1 MTRRDKSWIGWK
13 AKTHIQAYGNGV
25 LCLCY
30 PIQKPF
36 HVREEKMF
44 TAHDTTVAP
53 PHLELR
59 SVSKTFVT
67 RNKIIT
73 AVDNFSL
80 TVAKGEAI
88 TIIGPSGCGKS
99 TTLRMIGGFL
109 SPDSGEILLNGVSL
123 VDKGAEERT
132 IPMVFQSYALF
143 PHMNVFENI
152 AYGLKARKKHI
163 DSIHHDVAMM
173 CQMLNLVGTED
184 RFPHQLSDGQ
194 QQRVALARALVL
206 KPELLLFD
214 EPLSNLDAR
223 LRLQTRREIK
233 KMQKLLGITTIYVTH
248 DQSEAL
254 SMPDRV
260 VVMNRGSVIQVG
272 PPREVYNNPL
282 TPFVADFISNANFYE
297 GEILEVANESV
308 VVSFNHLE
316 FRVHLNQCDG
326 PYQKGDGVYVAIL
339 PQSVTLGSYHQPD
352 TAFQV
357 AGEIVGLAFNGYSID
372 YEITFGE
379 TFIRVVAP
387 HNLTFVDEYVVNEKV
402 LMHFHPSSFHLFNS
416 KEN

>member
-1 MTRRDKSWIGWK
+1 MSD
-13 AKTHIQAYGNGV
+13 
-25 LCLCY
+25 
-30 PIQKPF
+30 QKDNP
-36 HVREEKMF
+36 V
-44 TAHDTTVAP
+44 V

-59 SVSKTFVT
+59 AVSKTFVGA
-67 RNKIIT
+67 RNTKIT
-73 AVDNFSL
+73 AVDTFSL
-80 TVAKGEAI
+80 TVQKGEAI

-109 SPDSGEILLNGVSL
+109 APDSGEILLHGVSL
-123 VDKGAEERT
+123 TGKGPEERT
-132 IPMVFQSYALF
+132 IPMVFQNYALF

-152 AYGLKARKKHI
+152 AYGLKSRKKPM

-173 CQMLNLVGTED
+173 CQMLNLVGTEE

-260 VVMNRGSVIQVG
+260 VVMNRGSIIQVG
-272 PPREVYNNPL
+272 SPREVYNNPR

-297 GEILEVANESV
+297 GEILEFSYESV
-308 VVSFNHLE
+308 IVSVNNLE
-316 FRVHLNQCDG
+316 FSVLPEQCDAV
-326 PYQKGDGVYVAIL
+326 YQKGDGVYVAIL
-339 PQSVTLGSYHQPD
+339 PQSVTLSSYYPPENSHQ
-352 TAFQV
+352 V
-357 AGEIVGLAFNGYSID
+357 VGEIEALSFNGYSIE
-372 YEITFGE
+372 YEITFQE

-387 HNLTFVDEYVVNEKV
+387 HNFTFVDEYLVKEKV
-402 LMHFHPSSFHLFNS
+402 LMHFHPSSFHLFTT
-416 KEN
+416 KES

>member
-1 MTRRDKSWIGWK
+1 MSKK
-13 AKTHIQAYGNGV
+13 
-25 LCLCY
+25 
-30 PIQKPF
+30 
-36 HVREEKMF
+36 EE
-44 TAHDTTVAP
+44 AVSI
-53 PHLELR
+53 PHLELK
-59 SVSKTFVT
+59 SVSKTFVGA
-67 RNKIIT
+67 RNSAVT

-80 TVAKGEAI
+80 TIQKGEAI

-99 TTLRMIGGFL
+99 TTLRMIGGFIT
-109 SPDSGEILLNGVSL
+109 PDSGEILLNGVCL
-123 VDKGAEERT
+123 AHKGPEERT
-132 IPMVFQSYALF
+132 IPMVFQNYALF

-152 AYGLKARKKHI
+152 AYGLRSRKKSL
-163 DSIHHDVAMM
+163 DSIVHDVAMM
-173 CQMLNLVGTED
+173 CQMLNLVGTEE

-223 LRLQTRREIK
+223 LRLQTRGEIK

-260 VVMNRGSVIQVG
+260 VVMNRGTIIQVG
-272 PPREVYNNPL
+272 SPREVYNNPQ

-297 GEILEVANESV
+297 GVIVASDTEAV
-308 VVSFNHLE
+308 TVSFVGLE
-316 FRVHLNQCDG
+316 YTLLPAQCDG

-339 PQSVTLGSYHQPD
+339 PQSVSISSYHLPE
-352 TAFQV
+352 TPYQV
-357 AGEIVGLAFNGYSID
+357 IGEILTLSFNGYSIE

-379 TFIRVVAP
+379 TVIRVVVP
-387 HNLTFVDEYVVNEKV
+387 HNLTFMDEYQVNEKV
-402 LMHFHPSSFHLFNS
+402 LLHLHPSSFHLFNA
-416 KEN
+416 KES

>member
-1 MTRRDKSWIGWK
+1 MSE
-13 AKTHIQAYGNGV
+13 
-25 LCLCY
+25 
-30 PIQKPF
+30 QK
-36 HVREEKMF
+36 E
-44 TAHDTTVAP
+44 TAP
-53 PHLELR
+53 PHLELIQ
-59 SVSKTFVT
+59 VCKTFVGA
-67 RNKIIT
+67 RNKVIT

-80 TVAKGEAI
+80 TIQKGEAI

-99 TTLRMIGGFL
+99 TTLRMIGGFI
-109 SPDSGEILLNGVSL
+109 SPDSGQILLHGVSL
-123 VDKGAEERT
+123 AHKGPEERT
-132 IPMVFQSYALF
+132 IPMVFQNYALF

-152 AYGLKARKKHI
+152 AYGLKSRKKPL

-173 CQMLNLVGTED
+173 CQMLNLVGTEE

-260 VVMNRGSVIQVG
+260 VVMNRGSIVQVG
-272 PPREVYNNPL
+272 TPREVYNNPR
-282 TPFVADFISNANFYE
+282 TPFVADFIGNANFYE
-297 GEILEVANESV
+297 GEVLDFSSCARVAFNDLVFSV
-308 VVSFNHLE
+308 LPE
-316 FRVHLNQCDG
+316 QCDRT
-326 PYQKGDGVYVAIL
+326 YQKFDRVYIAIL
-339 PQSVTLGSYHQPD
+339 PQSVTLERYHPPENEN
-352 TAFQV
+352 QV
-357 AGEIVGLAFNGYSID
+357 AGEIVGLAFNGYSIE

-379 TFIRVVAP
+379 TYIRVVVP
-387 HNLTFVDEYVVNEKV
+387 HNLTFVDEYAVQEKV
-402 LMHFHPSSFHLFNS
+402 VMQFHPSSFHLFTT
-416 KEN
+416 KEV

>member
-1 MTRRDKSWIGWK
+1 MSD
-13 AKTHIQAYGNGV
+13 
-25 LCLCY
+25 
-30 PIQKPF
+30 QK
-36 HVREEKMF
+36 EY
-44 TAHDTTVAP
+44 TNI
-53 PHLELR
+53 PHLELKG
-59 SVSKTFVT
+59 VSKAFVGA
-67 RNKIIT
+67 RNTVVT

-80 TVAKGEAI
+80 TIQKGEAI
-88 TIIGPSGCGKS
+88 TIIGPSGCGKT
-99 TTLRMIGGFL
+99 TTLRMIGGFI

-123 VDKGAEERT
+123 AHKGPEERT
-132 IPMVFQSYALF
+132 IPMVFQNYALF

-152 AYGLKARKKHI
+152 AYGLRSRKRPQ
-163 DSIHHDVAMM
+163 DSIYHDVAMM
-173 CQMLNLVGTED
+173 TQMLNLVGTEE

-260 VVMNRGSVIQVG
+260 VVMNRGTIIQVG
-272 PPREVYNNPL
+272 PPREVYNNPQ

-297 GEILEVANESV
+297 GEILSSNTESV
-308 VVSFNHLE
+308 TVAFTGLE
-316 FRVHLNQCDG
+316 YTLLPSQCDG

-339 PQSVTLGSYHQPD
+339 PQSVSISAYHLPE
-352 TAFQV
+352 TAYQRG
-357 AGEIVGLAFNGYSID
+357 GEILALSFNGYSIE
-372 YEITFGE
+372 YEISFGE
-379 TFIRVVAP
+379 TVIRVVVP
-387 HNLTFVDEYVVNEKV
+387 HNLTFMDEYQVNEKV
-402 LMHFHPSSFHLFNS
+402 LLHVHPSSFHLFNA
-416 KEN
+416 KEF

>member
-1 MTRRDKSWIGWK
+1 MIELTEQTK
-13 AKTHIQAYGNGV
+13 V
-25 LCLCY
+25 
-30 PIQKPF
+30 
-36 HVREEKMF
+36 
-44 TAHDTTVAP
+44 

-59 SVSKTFVT
+59 SVSKAFSCKG
-67 RNKIIT
+67 NKVIT
-73 AVDNFSL
+73 AVDDLSL
-80 TVAKGEAI
+80 SVYKGEAI

-99 TTLRMIGGFL
+99 TTLRMIGGFIP
-109 SPDSGEILLNGVSL
+109 PDSGEILLDGVSL
-123 VDKGAEERT
+123 AYKGAEERT
-132 IPMVFQSYALF
+132 IPMVFQNYALF
-143 PHMNVFENI
+143 PHMNVYENI
-152 AYGLKARKKHI
+152 AYGLKARKKHK

-260 VVMNRGSVIQVG
+260 VVMNRGAIIQVG
-272 PPREVYNNPL
+272 TPREVYNNPR
-282 TPFVADFISNANFYE
+282 TPFVADFIGNANFYDGKVLSSSAE
-297 GEILEVANESV
+297 TVL
-308 VVSFNHLE
+308 VSFNQVQFTLDA
-316 FRVHLNQCDG
+316 RQCDG
-326 PYQKGDGVYVAIL
+326 PCEAGDDLFVAIL
-339 PQSVTLGSYHQPD
+339 PQSVTLSAYRQPES
-352 TAFQV
+352 AYQV
-357 AGEIVGLAFNGYSID
+357 PGEIVALSFNGYSIE
-372 YEITFGE
+372 YEVAFGK

-387 HNLTFVDEYVVNEKV
+387 YNLTFVDEYKVGEQV
-402 LMHFHPSSFHLFNS
+402 LMHFHPSSFHLFTT
-416 KEN
+416 KESR

>member
-1 MTRRDKSWIGWK
+1 MSDQKET
-13 AKTHIQAYGNGV
+13 
-25 LCLCY
+25 
-30 PIQKPF
+30 PI
-36 HVREEKMF
+36 V
-44 TAHDTTVAP
+44 

-59 SVSKTFVT
+59 AVSKTFVGA
-67 RNKIIT
+67 RNKSIK
-73 AVDNFSL
+73 AVDAFSL
-80 TVAKGEAI
+80 VVQKGEAI

-99 TTLRMIGGFL
+99 TTLRMIGGFIA
-109 SPDSGEILLNGVSL
+109 PDSGEIFLNGVSL
-123 VDKGAEERT
+123 KHKGPEERT
-132 IPMVFQSYALF
+132 IPMVFQNYALF

-152 AYGLKARKKHI
+152 AYGLKSRKRPM
-163 DSIHHDVAMM
+163 DSILHDVAMM

-260 VVMNRGSVIQVG
+260 VVMNRGAIIQVG
-272 PPREVYNNPL
+272 TPREVYNNPK

-297 GEILEVANESV
+297 GEILESNETEAL
-308 VVSFNHLE
+308 VSFNNLE
-316 FRVHLNQCDG
+316 YRIVPDQCDG
-326 PYQKGDGVYVAIL
+326 PYQKGDGVYVVIL
-339 PQSVTLGSYHQPD
+339 PQSVTLSSYHLPEN
-352 TAFQV
+352 AFQV
-357 AGEIVGLAFNGYSID
+357 AGEVLSLSFNGYSIE
-372 YEITFGE
+372 YEISFGE
-379 TFIRVVAP
+379 TVIRVVVP
-387 HNLTFVDEYVVNEKV
+387 YNLTFVDEYLVNEKV
-402 LMHFHPSSFHLFNS
+402 LLRFHPSSFHLFTT
-416 KEN
+416 KED